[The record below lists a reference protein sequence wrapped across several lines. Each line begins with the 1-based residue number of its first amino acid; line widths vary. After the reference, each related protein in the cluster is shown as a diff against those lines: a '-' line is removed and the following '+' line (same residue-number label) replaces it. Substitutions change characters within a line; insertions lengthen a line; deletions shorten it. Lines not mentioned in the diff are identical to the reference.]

1 MLGPLQLTVIGFDED
16 KYFQEIMVQIKD
28 LRKHKV
34 IRLFDLLYVIKHAD
48 GTVASKEVDDLQE
61 GEQREYGTLIKGL
74 MGLATKDVEHMDAA
88 EVAGA
93 LGSESDAFGVSE
105 SEVQGL
111 AEALPNGSSAIFI
124 IFEHVWARDVKASI
138 LKAGGYVRA
147 QGFLDPA
154 TLQTATNELATVLE
168 AVEKAEV
175 ATMEKMSEI
184 MGDAK
189 AQEDAARVAAAVAI
203 AEATAIKAQAA
214 DALAQAEMT
223 EEEANRMVAEAEARA
238 EAARQHA
245 ADVTAE
251 TAAMEDDA
259 FAQAEAVRRAAK
271 RQEEEA
277 MARAAEVER
286 QAKDIE
292 ALAVIR
298 AINAMV
304 TAKVIENAA
313 AREAIKAA
321 IAADVIDSYSARQA
335 VEALRSG

>member
-1 MLGPLQLTVIGFDED
+1 MIGPLQLTVIGFDED
-16 KYFQEIMVQIKD
+16 KYSQEIMVELKN
-28 LRKHKV
+28 LRKSKV
-34 IRLFDLLYVIKHAD
+34 IRLFDLLYIIKHPD
-48 GTVASKEVDDLQE
+48 GTIASKEVDDLQE

-74 MGLATKDVEHMDAA
+74 LGLATRDVEHMDAK
-88 EVAGA
+88 EVAAA
-93 LGSESDAFGVSE
+93 LGSESDEFGVNE
-105 SEVQGL
+105 AEIQGL
-111 AEALPNGSSAIFI
+111 AEQLPNGTSAIFI
-124 IFEHVWARDVKASI
+124 IFEHLWARDVKAAI
-138 LKAGGYVRA
+138 LRAGGYIRA
-147 QGFLDPA
+147 QGFMDPA
-154 TLQTATNELATVLE
+154 SLQTATNELATVLE

-175 ATMEKMSEI
+175 ATMEKMAEI

-214 DALAQAEMT
+214 DALAQAEIT
-223 EEEANRMVAEAEARA
+223 EEEANRMVADAEARA
-238 EAARQHA
+238 DAARQHA

-277 MARAAEVER
+277 MARAAAVEK
-286 QAKDIE
+286 QAKEIE
-292 ALAVIR
+292 ALAVVR

-304 TAKVIENAA
+304 AARVIENTA

-321 IAADVIDSYSARQA
+321 IAADVIDSTAARQA
-335 VEALRSG
+335 VETLRSR